1 MLKQLIHHKG
11 FYNPIPLMSHT
22 RDCWLAK
29 YADRTEIKI
38 PLHNEKIAT
47 KPVVIYDK
55 DTITIIFSENA
66 MGNEV
71 SLKEVDGSE
80 QCL

>member
-1 MLKQLIHHKG
+1 
-11 FYNPIPLMSHT
+11 MSHT

-38 PLHNEKIAT
+38 PLNGEKIAT

-55 DTITIIFSENA
+55 DNITIIFSE
-66 MGNEV
+66 
-71 SLKEVDGSE
+71 VDGSE
-80 QCL
+80 

>member
-1 MLKQLIHHKG
+1 MLRTILNHKG
-11 FYNPIPLMSHT
+11 LYNPIPIMSHT

-38 PLHNEKIAT
+38 PLNGEKIAT

-55 DTITIIFSENA
+55 DNITIIFSE
-66 MGNEV
+66 
-71 SLKEVDGSE
+71 VDGSE
-80 QCL
+80 

>member
-1 MLKQLIHHKG
+1 MLRTILNHKVL
-11 FYNPIPLMSHT
+11 YKPIPIMSHT

-38 PLHNEKIAT
+38 PLNGEKIAT

-55 DTITIIFSENA
+55 DNITIIFSE
-66 MGNEV
+66 
-71 SLKEVDGSE
+71 VDGSE
-80 QCL
+80 